1 MAKVSQFSNE
11 GGRKHPVEEELLDM
25 VLCLSSQRVLSR
37 LRPSW
42 VPQPRYFRT
51 PQLSLQARLRTCIT
65 EIQKSSRPSA
75 QTTRLLGRLEDLVE
89 ALKLVDHP
97 VETNALLEALRMI
110 VMSCAQLALLGS
122 TNSAEEHLK
131 ILGVRKPLAASPE
144 IRQVDKLARYLFTCR
159 DLARL
164 ARKHSYRRLLSHVE
178 ITALESSQGLVR
190 PGSGQRCFVHAEIQQ
205 IFDIEKQPHTP
216 APRAIGCSKSACYL
230 CDLFIR
236 THGDY
241 AVSQTHGRL
250 YEKWTLPD
258 VEWMTTTQANR
269 FHGVVRS
276 MIGDMQETIQRLQH
290 GRQMICR
297 YPLESRACLPL
308 SSGPNSSLAERRE
321 EIAEKTLQTRRTHA
335 VDFRRPRLHS
345 CPAVLSRFIKITAL
359 DLPWNRYTRVGQ
371 GPLHVQIDRLS
382 LHLEFASTATGLL
395 SICHRKAGSLDE
407 IKILDALGIP
417 TDSDLPI
424 RASGISRRVAFGI
437 SLDAAWITQIEFV
450 WETPSN

>member
-1 MAKVSQFSNE
+1 
-11 GGRKHPVEEELLDM
+11 
-25 VLCLSSQRVLSR
+25 
-37 LRPSW
+37 
-42 VPQPRYFRT
+42 
-51 PQLSLQARLRTCIT
+51 
-65 EIQKSSRPSA
+65 
-75 QTTRLLGRLEDLVE
+75 
-89 ALKLVDHP
+89 
-97 VETNALLEALRMI
+97 
-110 VMSCAQLALLGS
+110 MSCAQLALLGS
-122 TNSAEEHLK
+122 TKPAEEHLK
-131 ILGVRKPLAASPE
+131 ILRIRKQLAASLE

-159 DLARL
+159 DLSRL
-164 ARKHSYRRLLSHVE
+164 ARKHSYRRLLSHIE
-178 ITALESSQGLVR
+178 ITALESSQGL
-190 PGSGQRCFVHAEIQQ
+190 
-205 IFDIEKQPHTP
+205 
-216 APRAIGCSKSACYL
+216 SACYL

-236 THGDY
+236 THGNY
-241 AVSQTHGRL
+241 VVSQTHGRL

-276 MIGDMQETIQRLQH
+276 MIGDMQEMIQRLQD

-359 DLPWNRYTRVGQ
+359 DLPWNRYARVGQ
-371 GPLHVQIDRLS
+371 RPLHVQIDRLS

-395 SICHRKAGSLDE
+395 SICHQKAGSLDE

-417 TDSDLPI
+417 TDSDFPI
-424 RASGISRRVAFGI
+424 RASGMSRRVAFGI
-437 SLDAAWITQIEFV
+437 SLDATWITQIEFV